1 MQQPMFGQIPHM
13 FGPIIMG
20 GPGGLGQHG
29 QGMGGPGGLGQHG
42 QGMRPGGGL
51 PSHEPFSHQAH
62 EGGKDQGQGHGS
74 QNPGEQLNNQVS
86 QILYWQCTCYLLMR
100 SFWNIR
106 I

>member
-62 EGGKDQGQGHGS
+62 IGGKEQGPGHGS

-86 QILYWQCTCYLLMR
+86 QMFFWQ
-100 SFWNIR
+100 SFINVHVIYR
-106 I
+106 